1 MARESASALSEIEFS
16 VPSMICDGCADKIRR
31 ALTPVPGVQSVKP
44 KLWRK
49 RVQVRYD
56 GSKIQPLEIKNLIA
70 AAGYDAA

>member
-1 MARESASALSEIEFS
+1 MARESAGALSEIEFS

-31 ALTPVPGVQSVKP
+31 ALIPVPGVQSVKP
-44 KLWRK
+44 KLWWK

-70 AAGYDAA
+70 ATGYDTA